1 MSIAGNELQ
10 QTINSLLIAFKDC
23 NRIKNSDLRK
33 LVDLSVALY
42 ACSNGEGG
50 ETGDIQHNATENI
63 QGGSLFERF
72 HLTQEQYNN
81 LEFLTNKVDSLDDEG
96 YTEGD
101 EFISFYT
108 TVKAVNDGLKVNIET
123 GSSITTVPLGGIP
136 AGTNIQNRTFESLLI
151 QAMIVYQNPQFTSFS
166 MSQASLIEVGDTL
179 SGTKTFTWSTNNN
192 GNINTNSL
200 LIRDVTANTVL
211 GSGLANDGIETLNI
225 GTITNTST
233 ITRNWRIEGLNT
245 NSIGFNSNNY
255 TVNSIYP
262 IFYYVSNTPP
272 IANQALIDSGIKQV
286 VPSDGTLNITF
297 GAVGQYLWFA
307 HPASMPTKTKWYVNA
322 LNNGN
327 IGTISDLFNAPTT
340 VNITTVLWNGI
351 PYKIYISNNPTTT
364 SGNMELKNS

>member
-1 MSIAGNELQ
+1 MSIACNELQ

-151 QAMIVYQNPQFTSFS
+151 QAMIVY
-166 MSQASLIEVGDTL
+166 LKD
-179 SGTKTFTWSTNNN
+179 
-192 GNINTNSL
+192 
-200 LIRDVTANTVL
+200 
-211 GSGLANDGIETLNI
+211 LNI
-225 GTITNTST
+225 S
-233 ITRNWRIEGLNT
+233 
-245 NSIGFNSNNY
+245 
-255 TVNSIYP
+255 
-262 IFYYVSNTPP
+262 
-272 IANQALIDSGIKQV
+272 
-286 VPSDGTLNITF
+286 
-297 GAVGQYLWFA
+297 
-307 HPASMPTKTKWYVNA
+307 
-322 LNNGN
+322 
-327 IGTISDLFNAPTT
+327 
-340 VNITTVLWNGI
+340 
-351 PYKIYISNNPTTT
+351 
-364 SGNMELKNS
+364 